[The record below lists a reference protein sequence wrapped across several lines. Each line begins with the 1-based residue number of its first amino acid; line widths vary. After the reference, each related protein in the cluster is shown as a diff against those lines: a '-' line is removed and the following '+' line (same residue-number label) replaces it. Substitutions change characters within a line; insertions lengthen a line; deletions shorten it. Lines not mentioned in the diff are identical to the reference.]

1 MLHLCSSNKNA
12 IDVFRRY
19 VIHICMNNWS
29 DYPIFLAVAETGSL
43 TAAGELLNISQPTVG
58 RRMKAFE
65 ARFGAPLLTKE
76 EGRLAPTEFGFLVL
90 DHVRRMEAEADA
102 ITRSSATLEHSLVGP
117 VMITASEGIGD
128 FWLPA
133 IMQRFRKD
141 NPDIVV
147 DVNIDFRAANLAQRE
162 ADIALRWMGP
172 GTQNSLIGRR
182 VTSFGF
188 GLYASKAYLDER
200 GTPTSPEDLLDHN
213 GVRLNIGPQIFWP
226 LDENGNTVP
235 IPRTVF
241 RTNNLMAHFNAVLAG
256 YGIGMVGHAA
266 QAAELG
272 LVRVLPDLTREED
285 LWVVAHEDLK
295 KSARVR
301 AAFDFIVDAL
311 QKDNEHFKTGA
322 PSVFIEHALS
332 HDPTIG
338 GGNVIDRSTHTRE
351 PIKLPTAVG

>member
-1 MLHLCSSNKNA
+1 
-12 IDVFRRY
+12 
-19 VIHICMNNWS
+19 MNNWS

-43 TAAGELLNISQPTVG
+43 TAAGDQLNISQPTVG
-58 RRMKAFE
+58 RRMKALE

-76 EGRLAPTEFGFLVL
+76 DGRLAPTEFGYLVL

-102 ITRSSATLEHSLVGP
+102 ITRTSATLEHSLVGP

-188 GLYASKAYLDER
+188 GLYASKAYLDKR
-200 GTPTSPEDLLDHN
+200 GTPTRPEDLLDHN
-213 GVRLNIGPQIFWP
+213 GVRLNIGTQTFWP
-226 LDENGNTVP
+226 LDADGNTVP
-235 IPRTVF
+235 TPRTVF
-241 RTNNLMAHFNAVLAG
+241 NTNNLMAHFNAVLAG

-266 QAAELG
+266 HAVEMG
-272 LVRVLPDLTREED
+272 LVRVLPDLSREED

-311 QKDNEHFKTGA
+311 QQDYAHFKSGA
-322 PSVFIEHALS
+322 PSVFIEHAML
-332 HDPTIG
+332 HYPAI
-338 GGNVIDRSTHTRE
+338 IDNNEAAHQGHTKTSVKR
-351 PIKLPTAVG
+351 PMPAA

>member
-1 MLHLCSSNKNA
+1 
-12 IDVFRRY
+12 
-19 VIHICMNNWS
+19 MNNWS

-43 TAAGELLNISQPTVG
+43 TAAGEQLNISQPTVG
-58 RRMKAFE
+58 RRMKALE

-76 EGRLAPTEFGFLVL
+76 DGRLVPTEFGYLVL

-133 IMQRFRKD
+133 IMQGFRKD

-147 DVNIDFRAANLAQRE
+147 DVNVDFRAANLAQRE

-188 GLYASKAYLDER
+188 GLYASKDYLDEK
-200 GTPTSPEDLLDHN
+200 GTPAKPEDLLDHN
-213 GVRLNIGPQIFWP
+213 GVRLNIDTQAFWP
-226 LDENGNTVP
+226 LDDSGHIVP
-235 IPRTVF
+235 MPRTVF
-241 RTNNLMAHFNAVLAG
+241 NTNNLMAHFNAVLAG

-266 QAAELG
+266 GATEMG
-272 LVRVLPDLTREED
+272 LIRVLPELSREED

-301 AAFDFIVDAL
+301 AAFDFIVCAL
-311 QKDNEHFKTGA
+311 QKDHAHFKSGA
-322 PSVFIEHALS
+322 PSVFVEHAQLHS
-332 HDPTIG
+332 HKHI
-338 GGNVIDRSTHTRE
+338 IAKAAK
-351 PIKLPTAVG
+351 PITTKEKLPVTTA